1 MNNRKNFLA
10 VMDIG
15 SSKINCLQ
23 SFTDNNEITKVIGLS
38 TIASK
43 GIASGVV
50 TDFNLA
56 YDSISKAIRECE
68 KQSNENIGELVISI
82 SSDKCFTKTIRAKA
96 QVKDEIITAHDIKI
110 TMDKILEDS
119 YFFDK
124 KIINISPTDYIIDD
138 ASGIINPINMYGNKL
153 EIDFLVTYTGI
164 NQYKN
169 YAQTIT
175 QCNVDIHRIVFS
187 NNAAGFAVLNEN
199 ELELGS
205 IVVDIGARTTSIGMF
220 IKNNFIF
227 SNVLSFGGNDI
238 TEVIARKLSITFEEA
253 EKLKVL
259 YASVIDT
266 SQEEDIPYEVPSINF
281 ENEDNYIQVSR
292 RKLHEIVQPFYE
304 EILKWTH
311 SSIEKSGYKNSI
323 GKVLVFTGGASQ
335 IDGLT
340 TMVNN
345 NYNYNSRIGTPK
357 NIKFNNNEI
366 LDASHSV
373 AAGLIQNEININNKN
388 RSKSIFRDDKRNL
401 EKKKNF
407 SFLKQWV
414 GDNFF

>member
-1 MNNRKNFLA
+1 MNNRKNLLA

-23 SFTDNNEITKVIGLS
+23 CFTDNNDITNVIGLS

-43 GIASGVV
+43 GIASGVI
-50 TDFNLA
+50 TDFDLA
-56 YDSISKAIRECE
+56 YNSISKAIRECE
-68 KQSNENIGELVISI
+68 KKSNESIDELTISI
-82 SSDKCFTKTIRAKA
+82 SSHKCFTKSIRAKA
-96 QVKDEIITAHDIKI
+96 DVKDEIITEQDIKL
-110 TMDKILEDS
+110 TMDKVLEDN
-119 YFFDK
+119 YFYDK

-153 EIDFLVTYTGI
+153 EIDFLATYIGI

-175 QCNVDIHRIVFS
+175 KCNVDIHRIVFS
-187 NNAAGFAVLNEN
+187 NNAAGFSVLNEN

-227 SNVLSFGGNDI
+227 SNVLSFGGSDI
-238 TEVIARKLSITFEEA
+238 TEAIARKLSITYEEA

-259 YASVIDT
+259 YASVIDA
-266 SQEEDIPYEVPSINF
+266 SQEQDIPYEIPSINF
-281 ENEDNYIQVSR
+281 ENENNYIQVSR
-292 RKLHEIVQPFYE
+292 RSLYELVQPFYQ
-304 EILKWTH
+304 EILKWVH
-311 SSIEKSGYKNSI
+311 NSIENSGYKNLI

-345 NYNYNSRIGTPK
+345 NYDYNSRIGTPK

-366 LDASHSV
+366 LDTSHSV
-373 AAGLIQNEININNKN
+373 AAGLIQNEINIKNKN
-388 RSKSIFRDDKRNL
+388 RSKYTFRKDKRNL

>member
-1 MNNRKNFLA
+1 MNNRKNLLT

-15 SSKINCLQ
+15 SSKISCLQ
-23 SFTDNNEITKVIGLS
+23 CFTDNNDITKVIALS

-43 GIASGVV
+43 GITSGII

-56 YDSISKAIRECE
+56 YDSISKTIKECE
-68 KQSNENIGELVISI
+68 KQSNEQIDELSI
-82 SSDKCFTKTIRAKA
+82 SLSSHRCFTKTIRSKV
-96 QVKDEIITAHDIKI
+96 QVKDELISDQDIKLS
-110 TMDKILEDS
+110 MSKVLEDY
-119 YFFDK
+119 YFHDK
-124 KIINISPTDYIIDD
+124 KVINISPTDYIIDN
-138 ASGIINPINMYGNKL
+138 ANGIINPIDMYGNTL
-153 EIDFLVTYTGI
+153 EIDFLTTYIGI

-169 YAQTIT
+169 YAQSIT
-175 QCNVDIHRIVFS
+175 KCNVDIHRIVFS
-187 NNAAGFAVLNEN
+187 NYAAGFSVLNEN

-205 IVVDIGARTTSIGMF
+205 IIVDIGARTTSIGMF
-220 IKNNFIF
+220 MKNNFIF
-227 SNVLSFGGNDI
+227 SKVLAFGGSNI
-238 TEVIARKLSITFEEA
+238 TEAIARKLSITYEDA

-259 YASVIDT
+259 YSSVIDA

-281 ENEDNYIQVSR
+281 ENEDNYIQISR
-292 RKLHEIVQPFYE
+292 RSLYELVQPFYK
-304 EILKWTH
+304 EILVWIN
-311 SSIEKSGYKNSI
+311 SSIENSGYKNLI

-388 RSKSIFRDDKRNL
+388 RSKFTFREDKRNL
-401 EKKKNF
+401 KKKKSF

-414 GDNFF
+414 GENFF

>member
-1 MNNRKNFLA
+1 MNNRKNLLT

-15 SSKINCLQ
+15 SSKISCLQ
-23 SFTDNNEITKVIGLS
+23 CFTDNNDITKVIALS

-43 GIASGVV
+43 GITSGII

-56 YDSISKAIRECE
+56 YDSISKTIKECE
-68 KQSNENIGELVISI
+68 KQSNEQIDQLSI
-82 SSDKCFTKTIRAKA
+82 SLSSHRCFTKTIRSKV
-96 QVKDEIITAHDIKI
+96 QVKDELISDQDIKLS
-110 TMDKILEDS
+110 MSKVLEDN
-119 YFFDK
+119 YFHDK
-124 KIINISPTDYIIDD
+124 KVINISPTDFIIDN
-138 ASGIINPINMYGNKL
+138 ANGIINPIDMYGNTL
-153 EIDFLVTYTGI
+153 EIDFLTTYIGI

-169 YAQTIT
+169 YAQSIT
-175 QCNVDIHRIVFS
+175 KCNVDIHRIVFS
-187 NNAAGFAVLNEN
+187 NYAAGFSVLNEN

-205 IVVDIGARTTSIGMF
+205 IIVDIGARTTSIGMF
-220 IKNNFIF
+220 MKNNFIF
-227 SNVLSFGGNDI
+227 SKVLAFGGSNI
-238 TEVIARKLSITFEEA
+238 TEAIARKLSITYEDA

-259 YASVIDT
+259 YSSVIDA

-281 ENEDNYIQVSR
+281 ENEDNYIQISR
-292 RKLHEIVQPFYE
+292 RSLYELVQPFYK
-304 EILKWTH
+304 EILVWIN
-311 SSIEKSGYKNSI
+311 SSIENSGYKNLI

-388 RSKSIFRDDKRNL
+388 RSKYTFREDKRNL
-401 EKKKNF
+401 KKKKSF

-414 GDNFF
+414 GENFF

>member
-1 MNNRKNFLA
+1 MNNRKNLLT

-15 SSKINCLQ
+15 SSKISCLQ
-23 SFTDNNEITKVIGLS
+23 CFTDNNDITKVIALS

-43 GIASGVV
+43 GITSGII

-56 YDSISKAIRECE
+56 YDSISKTIKECE
-68 KQSNENIGELVISI
+68 KQSNEQIDQLSI
-82 SSDKCFTKTIRAKA
+82 SLSSHRCFTKTIRSKV
-96 QVKDEIITAHDIKI
+96 QVKDELISDQDIKLS
-110 TMDKILEDS
+110 MSKVLEDN
-119 YFFDK
+119 YFHDK
-124 KIINISPTDYIIDD
+124 KVINISPTDFIIDN
-138 ASGIINPINMYGNKL
+138 ANGIINPIDMYGDTL
-153 EIDFLVTYTGI
+153 EIDFLTTYIGI

-169 YAQTIT
+169 YAQSIT
-175 QCNVDIHRIVFS
+175 KCNVDIHRIVFS
-187 NNAAGFAVLNEN
+187 NYAAGFSVLNEN

-205 IVVDIGARTTSIGMF
+205 IIVDIGARTTSIGMF
-220 IKNNFIF
+220 MKNNFIF
-227 SNVLSFGGNDI
+227 SKVLAFGGSNI
-238 TEVIARKLSITFEEA
+238 TEAIARKLSITYEDA

-259 YASVIDT
+259 YSSVIDA

-281 ENEDNYIQVSR
+281 ENEDNYIQISR
-292 RKLHEIVQPFYE
+292 RSLYELVQPFYK
-304 EILKWTH
+304 EILVWIN
-311 SSIEKSGYKNSI
+311 SSIENSGYKNLI

-388 RSKSIFRDDKRNL
+388 RSKYTFREDKRNL
-401 EKKKNF
+401 KKKKSF

-414 GDNFF
+414 GENFF

>member
-1 MNNRKNFLA
+1 MNNRNNLLT

-23 SFTDNNEITKVIGLS
+23 CSTDNNDITKVIGLS

-43 GIASGVV
+43 GIVSGVI

-56 YDSISKAIRECE
+56 YDSISKAIKECE
-68 KQSNENIGELVISI
+68 KQSNESIDELTISI

-96 QVKDEIITAHDIKI
+96 QVKDEIITAQDIKL
-110 TMDKILEDS
+110 TMDKVLEDT
-119 YFFDK
+119 YFLDK
-124 KIINISPTDYIIDD
+124 KIINISPIDYIIDD
-138 ASGIINPINMYGNKL
+138 ADGIINPINMYGNKL
-153 EIDFLVTYTGI
+153 EIDFLATYMGI

-175 QCNVDIHRIVFS
+175 KCSVDIHRIVFS
-187 NNAAGFAVLNEN
+187 NNAAGFSVLNEN

-227 SNVLSFGGNDI
+227 SNVLSFGGSDI
-238 TEVIARKLSITFEEA
+238 TEAIARKLSITYEEA

-259 YASVIDT
+259 YASVIDA
-266 SQEEDIPYEVPSINF
+266 SQEEDIPYEIPSINF

-292 RKLHEIVQPFYE
+292 RRLYELVQPFYE
-304 EILKWTH
+304 EILKWIH
-311 SSIEKSGYKNSI
+311 NSIEKSGYKNSI

-373 AAGLIQNEININNKN
+373 AAGLIQNEINIKNKN
-388 RSKSIFRDDKRNL
+388 RNKYTFREDKRNL

>member
-1 MNNRKNFLA
+1 MSNRKNILT

-15 SSKINCLQ
+15 SSKVNCLQ
-23 SFTDNNEITKVIGLS
+23 CITDNNDITKVIGLS

-43 GIASGVV
+43 GIISGVI

-56 YDSISKAIRECE
+56 YDSISRALRECE
-68 KQSNENIGELVISI
+68 KQSNENIDELTISI
-82 SSDKCFTKTIRAKA
+82 SSNKCFTKTIRSKVH
-96 QVKDEIITAHDIKI
+96 VKDETISAQDIKVS
-110 TMDKILEDS
+110 MDKVLKDS
-119 YFFDK
+119 FFSDK
-124 KIINISPTDYIIDD
+124 KVINISPTDYIIDT
-138 ASGIINPINMYGNKL
+138 ASGILNPVNMYGNKL
-153 EIDFLVTYTGI
+153 EIDFLTTYIGI

-169 YAQTIT
+169 YAQSIT
-175 QCNVDIHRIVFS
+175 KCNVDIHRIVFS
-187 NNAAGFAVLNEN
+187 NYAAGFSVLNEN

-205 IVVDIGARTTSIGMF
+205 IIVDIGARTTSIGMF
-220 IKNNFIF
+220 MKNNFIF
-227 SNVLSFGGNDI
+227 SNVLAFGGSDI
-238 TEVIARKLSITFEEA
+238 TEDIARKLSITYEDA

-259 YASVIDT
+259 YASVIDA

-281 ENEDNYIQVSR
+281 ENEENYIQVSK
-292 RKLHEIVQPFYE
+292 RKLYELVQPFYE
-304 EILKWTH
+304 EILNWVSASIDN
-311 SSIEKSGYKNSI
+311 SSYKNLI

-345 NYNYNSRIGTPK
+345 NYHYNSRIGIPK
-357 NIKFNNNEI
+357 NIKFNNNGI

-373 AAGLIQNEININNKN
+373 AAGLIQNEINITNKK
-388 RSKSIFRDDKRNL
+388 RSRYMFRDDKRNL
-401 EKKKNF
+401 VKKKNF

>member
-1 MNNRKNFLA
+1 MNNRKNLLA

-23 SFTDNNEITKVIGLS
+23 CVTDNNDITKVIGLS

-43 GIASGVV
+43 GIVSGVV
-50 TDFNLA
+50 TDFGLA

-68 KQSNENIGELVISI
+68 KQSNEPIGELSI
-82 SSDKCFTKTIRAKA
+82 SLSSHKCFTKTIRAKA
-96 QVKDEIITAHDIKI
+96 VVKDEIITAQDIKL
-110 TMDKILEDS
+110 TMDKVLEDS

-138 ASGIINPINMYGNKL
+138 AGGIINPINMYGNNL
-153 EIDFLVTYTGI
+153 EIDFLATYIGI

-175 QCNVDIHRIVFS
+175 KCNVDIHRIVFS
-187 NNAAGFAVLNEN
+187 NNAAGFSILNEN

-227 SNVLSFGGNDI
+227 SNVLSFGGSDI
-238 TEVIARKLSITFEEA
+238 TEAIARKLSITYEEA

-259 YASVIDT
+259 YASVIDA
-266 SQEEDIPYEVPSINF
+266 SQEEDIPYEIPSINF

-292 RKLHEIVQPFYE
+292 RRLYELVQPFYQ
-304 EILKWTH
+304 EILKWIH
-311 SSIEKSGYKNSI
+311 NSIENSGYKSLI

-345 NYNYNSRIGTPK
+345 NYDYNSRIGTPK

-373 AAGLIQNEININNKN
+373 AAGLIQNEINIKNKN
-388 RSKSIFRDDKRNL
+388 RSKYAFREDKRNL

>member
-1 MNNRKNFLA
+1 MNNRKNLLT

-15 SSKINCLQ
+15 SSKISCLQ
-23 SFTDNNEITKVIGLS
+23 CFTDNNDITKVIALS

-43 GIASGVV
+43 GITSGII

-56 YDSISKAIRECE
+56 YDSISKTIKECE
-68 KQSNENIGELVISI
+68 KQSNEQIDQLSI
-82 SSDKCFTKTIRAKA
+82 SLSSHRCFTKTIRSKV
-96 QVKDEIITAHDIKI
+96 QVKDELISDQDIKLS
-110 TMDKILEDS
+110 MSKVLEDN
-119 YFFDK
+119 YFHDK
-124 KIINISPTDYIIDD
+124 KVINISPTDYIIDN
-138 ASGIINPINMYGNKL
+138 ANGIINPIDMYGDTL
-153 EIDFLVTYTGI
+153 EIDFLTTYIGI

-169 YAQTIT
+169 YAQSIT
-175 QCNVDIHRIVFS
+175 KCNVDIHRIVFS
-187 NNAAGFAVLNEN
+187 NYAAGFSVLNEN

-205 IVVDIGARTTSIGMF
+205 IIVDIGARTTSIGMF
-220 IKNNFIF
+220 MKNNFIF
-227 SNVLSFGGNDI
+227 SKVLAFGGSNI
-238 TEVIARKLSITFEEA
+238 TEAIARKLSITYEDA

-259 YASVIDT
+259 YSSVIDA

-281 ENEDNYIQVSR
+281 ENEDNYIQISR
-292 RKLHEIVQPFYE
+292 RSLYELVQPFYK
-304 EILKWTH
+304 EILEWIN
-311 SSIEKSGYKNSI
+311 SSIENSGYKNLI

-388 RSKSIFRDDKRNL
+388 RSKYTFREDKRNL
-401 EKKKNF
+401 KKKKSF

-414 GDNFF
+414 GENFF

>member
-1 MNNRKNFLA
+1 MNNRKNLLA

-23 SFTDNNEITKVIGLS
+23 CFTDNNEITKVIGLS

-43 GIASGVV
+43 GIASGVI

-68 KQSNENIGELVISI
+68 KQSNENIGELAISI

-153 EIDFLVTYTGI
+153 EIDFLVTYIGI

-175 QCNVDIHRIVFS
+175 KCNVDIHRIVFS

-238 TEVIARKLSITFEEA
+238 TEVIARKLSITYEEA

-266 SQEEDIPYEVPSINF
+266 SQEEDIPYEVPSINY

-292 RKLHEIVQPFYE
+292 RKLYEIVQPFYE

-388 RSKSIFRDDKRNL
+388 RSKYTFRDDKRNL

>member
-1 MNNRKNFLA
+1 MSNRKNLLA

-23 SFTDNNEITKVIGLS
+23 CFIDNNEITKVIGLS

-43 GIASGVV
+43 GIASGVI

-68 KQSNENIGELVISI
+68 KQSNENIGELAISI
-82 SSDKCFTKTIRAKA
+82 SSDKCLTKTIKTKA
-96 QVKDEIITAHDIKI
+96 QVKGETITVHDIKI
-110 TMDKILEDS
+110 NMDRVLEDS

-124 KIINISPTDYIIDD
+124 KIINICPTDYIIDD
-138 ASGIINPINMYGNKL
+138 ACGIINPINMYGNKL

-175 QCNVDIHRIVFS
+175 KCNVDIHRILFS

-205 IVVDIGARTTSIGMF
+205 MVVDIGARTTSIGMF

-227 SNVLSFGGNDI
+227 SNVLSFGGSDI
-238 TEVIARKLSITFEEA
+238 TEAIARKLSITYEEA

-292 RKLHEIVQPFYE
+292 RKLYELVQPFYE

-311 SSIEKSGYKNSI
+311 NSIEKSGYKNSI

-345 NYNYNSRIGTPK
+345 NYNYNSRIGIPK

-388 RSKSIFRDDKRNL
+388 RSKNTFRDYKRNL

>member
-1 MNNRKNFLA
+1 MNNRKNLLT

-15 SSKINCLQ
+15 SSKISCLQ
-23 SFTDNNEITKVIGLS
+23 CFTDNNDITKVIALS

-43 GIASGVV
+43 GITSGII

-56 YDSISKAIRECE
+56 YDSISKTIKECE
-68 KQSNENIGELVISI
+68 KQSNEQIDQLSI
-82 SSDKCFTKTIRAKA
+82 SLSSHRCFTKTIRSKV
-96 QVKDEIITAHDIKI
+96 QVKDELISDQDIKLS
-110 TMDKILEDS
+110 MSKVLEDN
-119 YFFDK
+119 YFHDK
-124 KIINISPTDYIIDD
+124 KVINISPTDYIIDN
-138 ASGIINPINMYGNKL
+138 ANGIINPIDMYGDTL
-153 EIDFLVTYTGI
+153 EIDFLTTYIGI

-169 YAQTIT
+169 YAQSIT
-175 QCNVDIHRIVFS
+175 KCNVDIHRIVFS
-187 NNAAGFAVLNEN
+187 NYAAGFSVLNEN

-205 IVVDIGARTTSIGMF
+205 IIVDIGARTTSIGMF
-220 IKNNFIF
+220 MKNNFIF
-227 SNVLSFGGNDI
+227 SKVLAFGGSNI
-238 TEVIARKLSITFEEA
+238 TEAIARKLSITYEDA

-259 YASVIDT
+259 YSSVIDA

-281 ENEDNYIQVSR
+281 ENEDNYIQISR
-292 RKLHEIVQPFYE
+292 RSLYELVQPFYK
-304 EILKWTH
+304 EILVWIN
-311 SSIEKSGYKNSI
+311 SSIENSGYKNLI

-388 RSKSIFRDDKRNL
+388 RSKYTFREDKRNL
-401 EKKKNF
+401 KKKKSF

-414 GDNFF
+414 GENFF

>member
-1 MNNRKNFLA
+1 MNNRRNLLA

-23 SFTDNNEITKVIGLS
+23 CSTDNNEITKVIGLS

-43 GIASGVV
+43 GIASGVI

-56 YDSISKAIRECE
+56 YDSISKVIRECE
-68 KQSNENIGELVISI
+68 KQSNENIGELAISI
-82 SSDKCFTKTIRAKA
+82 SSHKCFTKTIRAKA
-96 QVKDEIITAHDIKI
+96 QVKDEIITVNDIKI

-124 KIINISPTDYIIDD
+124 KIINISPIDYIIDD
-138 ASGIINPINMYGNKL
+138 ASGIINPINMYGDKL
-153 EIDFLVTYTGI
+153 EIDFLVTYIGI

-175 QCNVDIHRIVFS
+175 KCNVDIHRIVFS

-238 TEVIARKLSITFEEA
+238 TEVIARKLSITYEEA

-259 YASVIDT
+259 YASVIDI
-266 SQEEDIPYEVPSINF
+266 SQEEDIPYEVPSINY

-292 RKLHEIVQPFYE
+292 RKLYEIVQPFYV

-345 NYNYNSRIGTPK
+345 YYNYNSRIGSPK

-388 RSKSIFRDDKRNL
+388 KYTFKDDKRNL

>member
-1 MNNRKNFLA
+1 MNKRKNLLA

-15 SSKINCLQ
+15 SSKVNCLQ
-23 SFTDNNEITKVIGLS
+23 CYTDNNDITKVIGLS
-38 TIASK
+38 TIASR
-43 GIASGVV
+43 GIVAGII
-50 TDFNLA
+50 TDFSLA

-68 KQSNENIGELVISI
+68 KQSNEKILELSISI
-82 SSDKCFTKTIRAKA
+82 SSHKCFTKTIRSNI
-96 QVKDEIITAHDIKI
+96 QIKDETISTQDIKLS
-110 TMDKILEDS
+110 MDKVLEEG
-119 YFFDK
+119 YFSDK
-124 KIINISPTDYIIDD
+124 KVINISPTDYIIDN
-138 ASGIINPINMYGNKL
+138 AKGIINPINMYGNKL
-153 EIDFLVTYTGI
+153 EVDFLTTYIGI

-169 YAQTIT
+169 YAHSIT
-175 QCNVDIHRIVFS
+175 KCNVDIHRIVFS
-187 NNAAGFAVLNEN
+187 NYAAGFSVLNEN

-227 SNVLSFGGNDI
+227 SNVLSFGGSDI
-238 TEVIARKLSITFEEA
+238 TEAVARKLSITYEEA

-259 YASVIDT
+259 YASVIDA

-292 RKLHEIVQPFYE
+292 RKLHELVLPFYE
-304 EILKWTH
+304 QILKWLHT
-311 SSIEKSGYKNSI
+311 SIENSGYKNLI
-323 GKVLVFTGGASQ
+323 GKVVVFTGGASQ

-357 NIKFNNNEI
+357 NIRFNNNET
-366 LDASHSV
+366 LDASHTV

-388 RSKSIFRDDKRNL
+388 RSKYTFRDDKRDL

>member
-1 MNNRKNFLA
+1 MNNRKNLLA

-23 SFTDNNEITKVIGLS
+23 CIIDSNDITKVIGLS

-43 GIASGVV
+43 GIISGII

-56 YDSISKAIRECE
+56 YESISKALRECE
-68 KQSNENIGELVISI
+68 KQSNENISELSISI
-82 SSDKCFTKTIRAKA
+82 SSHKCFTKIIRSKVQIKDDTIST
-96 QVKDEIITAHDIKI
+96 QDIKVC
-110 TMDKILEDS
+110 MDKVLEDN
-119 YFFDK
+119 FFSDK
-124 KIINISPTDYIIDD
+124 KVINISPTDYIIDN
-138 ASGIINPINMYGNKL
+138 ANGIINPTNMYGSKL
-153 EIDFLVTYTGI
+153 EIDFLTTYIGI

-169 YAQTIT
+169 YTQSIT
-175 QCNVDIHRIVFS
+175 ECNVDIHRIVFA
-187 NNAAGFAVLNEN
+187 NYAAGFSVLNEN
-199 ELELGS
+199 ELDLGS
-205 IVVDIGARTTSIGMF
+205 IVVDIGARTTSIGMYM
-220 IKNNFIF
+220 KNNFIF

-238 TEVIARKLSITFEEA
+238 TEAIARKLSITYEDA

-259 YASVIDT
+259 YASVIDA

-281 ENEDNYIQVSR
+281 ENEDNYIQVSKR
-292 RKLHEIVQPFYE
+292 RLHELVQPFYE
-304 EILKWTH
+304 EILNWIS
-311 SSIEKSGYKNSI
+311 SSIDNSGYKNLI

-373 AAGLIQNEININNKN
+373 AAGLIQNEIIINNKN
-388 RSKSIFRDDKRNL
+388 RSKYTFGVDKRNL

-414 GDNFF
+414 GNNFF

>member
-1 MNNRKNFLA
+1 MSNRKNILA

-15 SSKINCLQ
+15 SSKVNCLQ
-23 SFTDNNEITKVIGLS
+23 CITDNNDITKVIGLS

-43 GIASGVV
+43 GIISGVI

-56 YDSISKAIRECE
+56 YDSISRALRECE
-68 KQSNENIGELVISI
+68 KQSNENIGELTISI
-82 SSDKCFTKTIRAKA
+82 SSNKCFTKTIRSKVH
-96 QVKDEIITAHDIKI
+96 VKDETISSQDIKVS
-110 TMDKILEDS
+110 MDKVLEDG
-119 YFFDK
+119 FFSDK
-124 KIINISPTDYIIDD
+124 KVINISPTDYIIDN
-138 ASGIINPINMYGNKL
+138 ASGILNPINMYGNKL
-153 EIDFLVTYTGI
+153 EIDFLTTYIGI

-169 YAQTIT
+169 YAQSIT
-175 QCNVDIHRIVFS
+175 KCNVDIHRIVFS
-187 NNAAGFAVLNEN
+187 NYAAGFSVLNEN

-205 IVVDIGARTTSIGMF
+205 IIVDIGARTTSIGMF

-227 SNVLSFGGNDI
+227 SNVLAFGGSDI
-238 TEVIARKLSITFEEA
+238 TEDIARKLSITYEDA

-259 YASVIDT
+259 YASVIDA

-281 ENEDNYIQVSR
+281 ENEENYIQVSK
-292 RKLHEIVQPFYE
+292 RKLYELVQPFYE
-304 EILKWTH
+304 EILNWVSASIDN
-311 SSIEKSGYKNSI
+311 SSYKNLI

-345 NYNYNSRIGTPK
+345 NYHYNSRIGIPK
-357 NIKFNNNEI
+357 NIKFNNNGI

-373 AAGLIQNEININNKN
+373 AAGLIQNEINITNKK
-388 RSKSIFRDDKRNL
+388 RSRYMFRDDKRNL
-401 EKKKNF
+401 VKKKNF

>member
-1 MNNRKNFLA
+1 MNKRKNLLA

-23 SFTDNNEITKVIGLS
+23 CFTDNNDITKVIGLS

-43 GIASGVV
+43 GVASGII
-50 TDFNLA
+50 TDFSLA

-68 KQSNENIGELVISI
+68 KQSNENIGELAISI
-82 SSDKCFTKTIRAKA
+82 SSHKCFTKTIRAKA
-96 QVKDEIITAHDIKI
+96 QVKDEIIKSQDIKL
-110 TMDKILEDS
+110 TMDKVLEDS

-153 EIDFLVTYTGI
+153 EIDFLATYVGI

-175 QCNVDIHRIVFS
+175 KCNVDIHRIVFS

-220 IKNNFIF
+220 IKNNFIY
-227 SNVLSFGGNDI
+227 SNVLSFGGSDI
-238 TEVIARKLSITFEEA
+238 TEAIARKLSITYEEA

-259 YASVIDT
+259 YASVIDA

-281 ENEDNYIQVSR
+281 ENENNYIQVSR
-292 RKLHEIVQPFYE
+292 RKLYELVQPFYE
-304 EILKWTH
+304 QILKWIH
-311 SSIEKSGYKNSI
+311 SSIENSGYKNLI

-340 TMVNN
+340 TMVSN

-388 RSKSIFRDDKRNL
+388 RSKYTIRDDKRNL